1 MTMDYLSQII
11 NRRRSKKS
19 LAALNIFGLSVCI
32 ATALMVLFYVRF
44 ELSYDTF
51 HHSDRIYRAESRL
64 YEGDQLT
71 DNWATT
77 TFGHGPVMSREIPGI
92 EQYVRVTAQDREQEV
107 TYGDRQFIEDS
118 YCYTEPAF
126 FDLFDYRI
134 TDGDSKKQLERPNT
148 MVIAR
153 SAAHRYFGDQSPIGR
168 VLTFKTPSSEQHFE
182 VTGVME
188 DMPYN
193 SHLRYDFL
201 LSYSTIP
208 EARRDIWYIHGV
220 YTYLRLGEGVEPDD
234 VADAFASI
242 SANYRTAALRHKE
255 WKVELIP
262 LEDIHLTPRKSYE
275 KESKGSRIAVDILL
289 IMAIAL
295 LITGWVNALNLT
307 TARYLERGREF
318 GLRKIFGATGRQI
331 VTYGLL
337 ESCVVNLLALL
348 LAVLWLAVLLPT
360 VSGMVGRN
368 FASDVLTS
376 PVCWGIAAIIYVA
389 GVLIVGLYPSFL
401 LTRIQPTDF
410 MRGRILHG
418 RKGNRIRKA
427 LLLVQFVASFVL
439 VSGTFA
445 VVMQVEYMQSRSAVP
460 LFDRVV
466 VLKYPS
472 TTDDI
477 AARVTAFKKHLERQP
492 MVSHVSVS
500 GAVPGVEVANYFTNR
515 PYGSDMSEVKL
526 IQMFAVDYDYLTLY
540 APRFVCGRGFIEGY
554 GNEQEKVVLNEEA
567 VRMLGYPSPEEALGR
582 KLAMEV
588 VSTPLEIIG
597 VVRDYQQQSFSEPY
611 KPIIFFL
618 KERVPIIATP
628 YISVMLD
635 RDVEPES
642 VAAIEHIYKSYFP
655 MAAFSYFR
663 LSDFNYNLYKSDR
676 NFSRIFTCASLL
688 AVFVAC
694 LGLWIMTL
702 FSTMSRLKEIGIR
715 KVLGADK
722 KSLFI
727 VLTRE
732 LALLTLV
739 AAGVGTPVSV
749 VLMNDW
755 LSSYAFHIALP
766 WWIFLVA
773 LVLIISVGLLT
784 VVRQIWRV
792 IHVNPITILRS
803 E

>member
-1 MTMDYLSQII
+1 MDYLSQII

-19 LAALNIFGLSVCI
+19 LAALNIAGLSVCV
-32 ATALMVLFYVRF
+32 ATALTVLFYVRF

-51 HHSDRIYRAESRL
+51 HHTDRIYRAESRL
-64 YEGDQLT
+64 YEGGRLT

-126 FDLFDYRI
+126 FDLFDFRI
-134 TDGDSKKQLERPNT
+134 TEGDGERQLERPNT
-148 MVIAR
+148 VVVAR
-153 SAAHRYFGDQSPIGR
+153 SAAHRYFGDRNPIGKI
-168 VLTFKTPSSEQHFE
+168 LTFKTASSEQHFE

-208 EARRDIWYIHGV
+208 EARREIWYIHGV
-220 YTYLRLGEGVEPDD
+220 YTYLRLGKGVDPDD
-234 VADAFASI
+234 VADAFSSI
-242 SANYRTAALRHKE
+242 SANYRTEALRHKD

-262 LEDIHLTPRKSYE
+262 LEDIHLAPRKSYE
-275 KESKGSRIAVDILL
+275 KEVKGSRIAVDILL

-295 LITGWVNALNLT
+295 LLTGWVNALNLT
-307 TARYLERGREF
+307 IARYIERGREF
-318 GLRKIFGATGRQI
+318 GLRKIFGATVGQTI
-331 VTYGLL
+331 TYGLL
-337 ESCVVNLLALL
+337 ESCVVNFLALL
-348 LAVLWLAVLLPT
+348 LAVLLLTVMLPLA
-360 VSGMVGRN
+360 SWMVGRN
-368 FASDVLTS
+368 FVCDILTS
-376 PVCWGIAAIIYVA
+376 PVCWCIVAAIYVV
-389 GVLIVGLYPSFL
+389 GVLIVGLYPAYL
-401 LTRIQPTDF
+401 MTRIRPTDF
-410 MRGRILHG
+410 MKGRMLHG
-418 RKGNRIRKA
+418 RKGNRIRR
-427 LLLVQFVASFVL
+427 LLILVQFVASFIL

-445 VVMQVEYMQSRSAVP
+445 VMMQVDYMQSRSASV

-472 TTDDI
+472 LTEDMEV
-477 AARVTAFKKHLERQP
+477 RVADFKRRLERQP
-492 MVSHVSVS
+492 SVSHVSVS

-515 PYGSDMSEVKL
+515 PYGSDRSEVKL

-540 APRFVCGRGFIEGY
+540 ALKFICGRGFAEGY
-554 GNEQEKVVLNEEA
+554 GDELNKVVLNEEA
-567 VRMLGYPSPEEALGR
+567 VRVLGYSSPEEALG
-582 KLAMEV
+582 KQLAMEV

-597 VVRDYQQQSFSEPY
+597 VVRDYQQQSLSEPY

-635 RDVEPES
+635 REVDQECID
-642 VAAIEHIYKSYFP
+642 AIERVYKSYFP

-663 LSDFNYNLYKSDR
+663 LSDFNYSLYRSDR
-676 NFSRIFTCASLL
+676 NFSRIFICASLI

-702 FSTMSRLKEIGIR
+702 FSTMSRMKEIGIR

-722 KSLFI
+722 KSLFMVLIREQI
-727 VLTRE
+727 VLTM
-732 LALLTLV
+732 V
-739 AAGVGTPVSV
+739 AAAVGTPVSV
-749 VLMNDW
+749 ILMNEW
-755 LSSYAFHIALP
+755 LRSYAFHITLP
-766 WWIFLVA
+766 WWIFLVSFGMIA
-773 LVLIISVGLLT
+773 AVGTAT
-784 VVRQIWRV
+784 VIRQIWRAIRV
-792 IHVNPITILRS
+792 SPITILRN